1 MSLGETSRLPASP
14 AGTAQSHKPKPEC
27 PGWASLAVCYPVHT
41 PGTGAA
47 ACGFTPQMSSSV
59 SCVAIACCTP
69 GWTRAEQLGSPTQV
83 SLGELNLPSPALP
96 PK

>member
-1 MSLGETSRLPASP
+1 MGLAGSVLPRAHTWHGSRWSTQVYLSSSP
-14 AGTAQSHKPKPEC
+14 T
-27 PGWASLAVCYPVHT
+27 V
-41 PGTGAA
+41 A